1 MQFKLLP
8 LAALAASVSAQMNL
22 TDTFLANP
30 ELSELTSYV
39 RLFPAA
45 LQQLV
50 SQSNITILAPSNAA
64 FNKFLN
70 SSSGS
75 LVKNNNTA
83 AIEAFLNYNV
93 INGTHYASAI
103 NGTPTFLPTTL
114 NNPAF
119 TNVTGGQVVE
129 AVTFGQNVTI
139 FSGLLQNSTVS
150 QAVSSTHK
158 PSSYT
163 KILMSDEN
171 RTSTLPVV
179 SSTLLTPSL
188 QFLRIFLPP
197 LSQPASV
204 L

>member
-1 MQFKLLP
+1 MQFKFLP
-8 LAALAASVSAQMNL
+8 LAAVAATVSAQMNL
-22 TDTFLANP
+22 TDVFLANP

-50 SQSNITILAPSNAA
+50 SQSNITILAPSNDA

-75 LVKNNNTA
+75 LVKANDTA

-103 NGTPTFLPTTL
+103 NGTPAFLPTTL

-129 AVTFGQNVTI
+129 AVTLGQNVTI
-139 FSGLLQNSTVS
+139 FTGLLQNSTVS
-150 QAVSSTHK
+150 QAVSSNHK
-158 PSSYT
+158 SITYT
-163 KILMSDEN
+163 
-171 RTSTLPVV
+171 
-179 SSTLLTPSL
+179 
-188 QFLRIFLPP
+188 
-197 LSQPASV
+197 
-204 L
+204 